1 VAVPVLVTVVALL
14 AAAVGALAGAAAI
27 RWKARDERRHARV
40 AGPTIAELLARL
52 VRRSHAGIAVIN
64 RFGDVVLSNERAE
77 ALGAVVDARP
87 DPRLAAAAEKVAAG
101 GEPTEVDL
109 SPATPP
115 PGRTPQT
122 IIAQVRPLGDGFV
135 VVDATDTSAAVRL
148 EAVRR
153 DFVANVGHEL
163 KTPVGAM
170 AVLAEAVLDADDPD
184 EVTHF
189 ATRIL
194 NESHRLGALVTELI
208 ELSRLQGAD
217 RLPALVRVDVDEVL
231 DEALRRVR
239 VPAEA
244 TADAASMA
252 GGDGSADPRDRF
264 RLDAPAG
271 LEVAGDR
278 TLLITAL
285 ANLLE
290 NAVAYSPDGSPV
302 SVRRRRRGDHVEIS
316 VTDRGIG
323 IAAEHQQRVF
333 ERFFR
338 VDPARSRATGG
349 TGLGLAIVKHVAANH
364 GGEVR
369 LWSEPGV
376 GSTFTLRV
384 PAASADDVDDDLDAD
399 DLDAP
404 AVAVRPADAGTGI
417 PRRLPPEARP
427 VADPASARRAPAHP
441 APQDPV
447 RHGPTRRPAPS
458 VPGRPGGTP

>member
-1 VAVPVLVTVVALL
+1 VPAALPSADVTIPVLVTVVVALV
-14 AAAVGALAGAAAI
+14 AAALGAVAGSSAV
-27 RWKARDERRHARV
+27 RWRARDEGPRERSR
-40 AGPTIAELLARL
+40 GPTVAELLARL
-52 VRRSHAGIAVIN
+52 VRRSQSGIAVVN

-87 DPRLAAAAEKVAAG
+87 DPRLAAAAAKVAAG
-101 GEPTEVDL
+101 GEPCEVDL
-109 SPATPP
+109 SPSTFP
-115 PGRTPQT
+115 PGSTPQT
-122 IIAQVRPLGDGFV
+122 IVAQVRPLGDGFV

-163 KTPVGAM
+163 KTPVGAL

-184 EVTHF
+184 EVAHF

-208 ELSRLQGAD
+208 ALSRLQGAD

-231 DEALRRVR
+231 AEALNRVR

-244 TADAASMA
+244 AASAGGDDAASSP
-252 GGDGSADPRDRF
+252 GGRF
-264 RLDAPAG
+264 LLDAPSG

-290 NAVAYSPDGSPV
+290 NAVAYSPEGTPV
-302 SVRRRRRGDHVEIS
+302 SVRRRRQGDRVEIS

-323 IAAEHQQRVF
+323 IAPEHQQRVF

-369 LWSEPGV
+369 VWSEPGV

-384 PAASADDVDDDLDAD
+384 PAAPVDEPAPPLHGLDAD
-399 DLDAP
+399 LAFSTVLRTAGAGAAP
-404 AVAVRPADAGTGI
+404 ATP
-417 PRRLPPEARP
+417 
-427 VADPASARRAPAHP
+427 SA
-441 APQDPV
+441 
-447 RHGPTRRPAPS
+447 T
-458 VPGRPGGTP
+458 GGTA

>member
-1 VAVPVLVTVVALL
+1 VSAALPSGDVTVPVLVTVVVALV
-14 AAAVGALAGAAAI
+14 AAALGA
-27 RWKARDERRHARV
+27 V
-40 AGPTIAELLARL
+40 AGSSAVRWRAREEGSRERSRGPTVAELLARL
-52 VRRSHAGIAVIN
+52 VRRSQSGIAVVN

-101 GEPTEVDL
+101 GEHCEVDL
-109 SPATPP
+109 SPATFP
-115 PGRTPQT
+115 PGSTPQT
-122 IIAQVRPLGDGFV
+122 IVAQVRPLGDGFV

-163 KTPVGAM
+163 KTPVGAL

-184 EVTHF
+184 EVAHF

-208 ELSRLQGAD
+208 ALSRLQGAD

-231 DEALRRVR
+231 AEALNRVR

-244 TADAASMA
+244 AASA
-252 GGDGSADPRDRF
+252 GGDDGATSPGGRF
-264 RLDAPAG
+264 LLDAPSG

-290 NAVAYSPDGSPV
+290 NAVAYSPEGTPV
-302 SVRRRRRGDHVEIS
+302 SVRRRRQGDRVEIS

-323 IAAEHQQRVF
+323 IAPEHQQRVF

-369 LWSEPGV
+369 VWSEPGV

-384 PAASADDVDDDLDAD
+384 PAAPADEPEAPLHGLDAD
-399 DLDAP
+399 LAFTTALTPAGPGAAP
-404 AVAVRPADAGTGI
+404 ATP
-417 PRRLPPEARP
+417 
-427 VADPASARRAPAHP
+427 SA
-441 APQDPV
+441 
-447 RHGPTRRPAPS
+447 T
-458 VPGRPGGTP
+458 GGTA